1 MASYFASVSEWSK
14 EFDSSSNLVRGM
26 GSNPIGSTFS
36 KNPMKRDERKYTE
49 RDVRTCLLTMLD
61 QYNLDPENVDSAYAV
76 AKEAKFLRMR
86 EVLKRAWKE
95 GVLKHGTHEAKQAYI
110 NAWTFPA
117 KGGAHAAEVGS
128 QTYFTPTETKLFLA
142 ACNMCGRQGFYI
154 AAAMLQDLMCDV
166 LKSKTARAP
175 RGTEWKE
182 VITIDYVRKWIVK
195 NEVQRYKNS
204 GLDTKRAEKATEALR
219 DAWFDLIRRC
229 APCCGLWA
237 AATHTGARVA
247 LTADA
252 PLRVS
257 LRTAS
262 YSGWRM
268 RRCCPKSSPSSR
280 RGQRTASIT
289 WTRTRRTPSRS
300 ATAR

>member
-1 MASYFASVSEWSK
+1 MSA
-14 EFDSSSNLVRGM
+14 L
-26 GSNPIGSTFS
+26 STGTLPGPPLAPS
-36 KNPMKRDERKYTE
+36 PPLAPPPMKRDERKYTE
-49 RDVRTCLLTMLD
+49 RDVRTSLLTMLD
-61 QYNLDPENVDSAYAV
+61 QYNLDPENVDSAYTV
-76 AKEAKFLRMR
+76 AKGAKFLRMK
-86 EVLKRAWKE
+86 EVLKRAWEK

-117 KGGAHAAEVGS
+117 KGGAHAAEVGG

-219 DAWFDLIRRC
+219 DAWFGLIRRC
-229 APCCGLWA
+229 APCSGLWA
-237 AATHTGARVA
+237 AAMHTVARVA

-252 PLRVS
+252 PPRVS
-257 LRTAS
+257 LHTAS
-262 YSGWRM
+262 CSGWRT